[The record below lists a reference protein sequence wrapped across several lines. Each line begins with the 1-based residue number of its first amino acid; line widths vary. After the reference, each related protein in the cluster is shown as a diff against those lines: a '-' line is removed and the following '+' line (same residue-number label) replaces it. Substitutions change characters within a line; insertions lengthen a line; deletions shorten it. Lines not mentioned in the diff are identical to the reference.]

1 MAPVHEVVHSSAP
14 RGVVLR
20 TVTSDDDRGVGGTR
34 GSPSGWGRASPDG
47 TLRRVPRSS
56 NAKPHILVPAFTR
69 DCAYNFVRWKR
80 LRSRYV
86 TERAGGTKRYSPDTE
101 SQGSAERYIER
112 LTFP

>member
-1 MAPVHEVVHSSAP
+1 M
-14 RGVVLR
+14 LR
-20 TVTSDDDRGVGGTR
+20 TVITDDREVGGR
-34 GSPSGWGRASPDG
+34 RSSPSGWGWASPGG

-56 NAKPHILVPAFTR
+56 NDKPHILVPAFTR
-69 DCAYNFVRWKR
+69 DCVYKFVLWKR

-86 TERAGGTKRYSPDTE
+86 TERDGGTKRYPPDTE